1 MNSHHLVAEDSGYAT
16 QAGGGI
22 NQYINSIYT
31 GLVYVLCTDVVYL
44 QLSIKRSY

>member
-1 MNSHHLVAEDSGYAT
+1 MVAEDSGYAI
-16 QAGGGI
+16 QAGGGT

-31 GLVYVLCTDVVYL
+31 GLVYVLYTDVVYL